1 MRLCRCTYSESL
13 LIVQGLGP
21 DDSSKAALLY
31 TASWMRRSSKYQ
43 ANVNN
48 TLNELESLGIEQCYV
63 IQSQGNDEV
72 EEHLLDSIP
81 VRGNREPRGDGENV
95 YFPSVEIL
103 RYQEDNTKHMFLVR
117 DIFDQIAQENATA
130 LTLFVSG
137 DRSSVGKSTICLS
150 IIAALVREGI
160 STDRIAYIKPVTQ
173 CEAEQPVVRYCEDY
187 GIKCEGV
194 GPVVFYKGFTRAF
207 LNGETEPTDVM
218 LQRIRRSVEALKKR
232 RSFVLI
238 DGVGYPAVGSIC
250 GISNAQ
256 VAKLLDVPVLLVGK
270 SGVGDAVDSH
280 NLNAAYF
287 QHSGVTVLGSIF
299 NKLSLEGF
307 YNLEACKTSIDS
319 YFHQYGN
326 GQKAYGYLPLLTDVN
341 TGASTGIAAEPDPKR
356 MRTKR
361 KNEVSTAPPESES
374 ESAEY
379 RRNGDSVSASISD
392 AFAERVDIPALF
404 LDVFKFHLWQRGEC
418 SRSEVGCL
426 PDGHG
431 DHGDHGDYGDDGNYG
446 GFGNY
451 RDYGGYGYYGADGN
465 LYDDKRAYI
474 ESRLASRQ
482 ISPQLRA
489 EPSRPSVTPKKRSR
503 EEIEA
508 FAVSAGARGS

>member
-43 ANVNN
+43 ENVNN

-218 LQRIRRSVEALKKR
+218 LQRIRRSVEALKKG

-326 GQKAYGYLPLLTDVN
+326 GQKAYGYLPLLTDV
-341 TGASTGIAAEPDPKR
+341 
-356 MRTKR
+356 
-361 KNEVSTAPPESES
+361 STAPPESES

-418 SRSEVGCL
+418 SRSE
-426 PDGHG
+426 
-431 DHGDHGDYGDDGNYG
+431 
-446 GFGNY
+446 
-451 RDYGGYGYYGADGN
+451 
-465 LYDDKRAYI
+465 
-474 ESRLASRQ
+474 
-482 ISPQLRA
+482 LRA